1 MTEEQLLKLKKDI
14 DVANTAKSELTG
26 QKVAIVKQLKDDLQ
40 CDTNEKAKVELLSI
54 QKKIDAI
61 DKQIEEGTTKLK
73 EKYQV

>member
-26 QKVAIVKQLKDDLQ
+26 QKDDLQ